1 MMASIAPPDRQH
13 SLFEALPASE
23 PRRRRARSRPAPPF
37 EADAAAPA
45 PVPSF
50 AEPPSAPFPAPLPPL
65 SPPLSP
71 PLPLRIDA
79 ASLTRPDLCDL
90 VRDLAEPSLGFLLVE
105 AAREVKRR
113 LAPDDPEDQET
124 PPEPSPQLLR
134 AIRST
139 VSELAEGE

>member
-13 SLFEALPASE
+13 SLFDALPATE
-23 PRRRRARSRPAPPF
+23 PRRRRPRARPPAAAEGAPPT
-37 EADAAAPA
+37 PT

-50 AEPPSAPFPAPLPPL
+50 AESPPVPFWPAPPMAAQPVAV
-65 SPPLSP
+65 
-71 PLPLRIDA
+71 RIDA
-79 ASLTRPDLCDL
+79 AALSRPDLCDL

-113 LAPDDPEDQET
+113 LVPEDPEESEADS

-134 AIRST
+134 AIRSVVT
-139 VSELAEGE
+139 ELAEGE

>member
-13 SLFEALPASE
+13 SLFEALPATE
-23 PRRRRARSRPAPPF
+23 PRRRARPRPAPPP
-37 EADAAAPA
+37 EDCAAAPA

-50 AEPPSAPFPAPLPPL
+50 AEAPPNPFRQPPPL
-65 SPPLSP
+65 AV
-71 PLPLRIDA
+71 RIDA

-113 LAPDDPEDQET
+113 LAPDDPEDSEM
-124 PPEPSPQLLR
+124 PPEPNPQLLR

-139 VSELAEGE
+139 VTELAEGE